1 MRPGYIAL
9 IFWFLAACAA
19 FGIINS
25 LRTRIS
31 GGETRSYRLDKEPI
45 RFMMLVLEK
54 VFFIGLAIAETLYAF
69 GLTGDP
75 LAALLSY
82 LSFLPFHGTGV

>member
-25 LRTRIS
+25 LLTWS
-31 GGETRSYRLDKEPI
+31 GHGETGSYRVGKEPI

-75 LAALLSY
+75 LAALLYY